1 MKMKNIF
8 KNKKT
13 DKRPKIIN
21 KKSLKNGSYSMMVSA
36 LVIAVVVIVNLV
48 VNSLPS
54 TYTKFDLSDTKLFTI
69 SDETKN
75 IVRNLDEDIT
85 IYLIAQDGSED
96 STLVELLDKYKAL
109 SSNIS
114 VVYKDPVLYPNF
126 VSSYT
131 SESLNENS
139 LIIESAKRSKVVDY
153 NDIYQTS
160 TDYTTYE
167 STTEFDGEGQLTSGI
182 DYVTSNNLPV
192 MYVLEGHNEDSLSAT
207 LQQEI
212 EKQNITVQTLSL
224 VTNETVPE
232 DCGCLLI
239 YAPLKDI
246 SSEES
251 QKIADY
257 LHGGGNAFIA
267 SGYTEEEL
275 TNFNAL
281 LASYGVAKTSQVV
294 FEGDSNYYAM
304 PYNHYLVPKLDSHE
318 ITTPLITAKEKILLP
333 YSLGITQLDTK
344 PDAITVTSLLNT
356 TDSAYGK
363 LLTADTSTTEKEDG
377 DTAGP
382 FDVSVAITNTIDENT
397 ESKIVFTASDYLLD
411 DSANQS
417 VSGGNHDFII
427 NAISWLCEHDSGI
440 TIHAKSMDSAK
451 LVLTAAQINFWS
463 SNIMILLPLIVIIT
477 GIVVWLRRRKK

>member
-1 MKMKNIF
+1 MKFKNILK
-8 KNKKT
+8 KNKTKAM
-13 DKRPKIIN
+13 PKIVN
-21 KKSLKNGSYSMMVSA
+21 KRSLKNGSYSMMITA
-36 LVIAVVVIVNLV
+36 LVIAIIVIINLV

-75 IVRNLDEDIT
+75 ELTNLNEDIT
-85 IYLIAQDGSED
+85 IYLIAQEGNED
-96 STLVELLDKYKAL
+96 STIVELLDKYVAL
-109 SSNIS
+109 SSNVS

-126 VSSYT
+126 VSAYASDG
-131 SESLNENS
+131 LNENS
-139 LIIESAKRSKVVDY
+139 LIIESAKRFKVIDY
-153 NDIYQTS
+153 SEIYQTT

-182 DYVTSNNLPV
+182 DYVTSDDLPV
-192 MYVLEGHNEDSLSAT
+192 MYVLEGHSEAELSTA

-212 EKQNITVQTLSL
+212 EQENITVQSLSL

-232 DCGCLLI
+232 DCKCLLI

-246 SSEES
+246 STEES

-257 LHGGGNAFIA
+257 LNGGGNAFIV

-275 TNFNAL
+275 ANFNAL
-281 LASYGVAKTSQVV
+281 LASYGVEKTAEVV
-294 FEGDSNYYAM
+294 FEGDANNYAT
-304 PYNHYLVPKLDSHE
+304 PYNHYLVPNLESHE
-318 ITTPLITAKEKILLP
+318 ITAPLVTANEKVLLP
-333 YSLGITQLDTK
+333 YAMGIKQLDTIS
-344 PDAITVTSLLNT
+344 DTITVTSLLSS

-363 LLTADTSTTEKEDG
+363 LLTAETSTTEKEDG
-377 DTAGP
+377 DVAGP
-382 FDVSVAITNTIDENT
+382 FDLAVALTNTIDENT
-397 ESKIVFTASDYLLD
+397 ESKMILAASDYLLD

-417 VSGGNHDFII
+417 VSGGNYDFIL
-427 NAISWLCEHDSGI
+427 NSISWLCEHESSI
-440 TIHAKSMDSAK
+440 TIHSKSLDSAM

-463 SNIMILLPLIVIIT
+463 LIIMILLPLIVIVT